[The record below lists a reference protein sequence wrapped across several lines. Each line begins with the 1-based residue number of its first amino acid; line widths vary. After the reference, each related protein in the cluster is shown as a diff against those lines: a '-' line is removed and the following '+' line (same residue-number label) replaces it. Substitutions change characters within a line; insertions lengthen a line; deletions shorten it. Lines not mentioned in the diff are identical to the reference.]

1 MYREQYG
8 EYKIL
13 RLGTEGLTDY
23 VKGFSSLNYCFCLF
37 VCLSVCLFVLTRINR
52 IFLTHPSFSNE
63 SGSYASS

>member
-23 VKGFSSLNYCFCLF
+23 VKGFFQFELLLLF
-37 VCLSVCLFVLTRINR
+37 VCLSVCLFVCFNQ
-52 IFLTHPSFSNE
+52 N
-63 SGSYASS
+63 

>member
-23 VKGFSSLNYCFCLF
+23 VKGFFQFELLLLF